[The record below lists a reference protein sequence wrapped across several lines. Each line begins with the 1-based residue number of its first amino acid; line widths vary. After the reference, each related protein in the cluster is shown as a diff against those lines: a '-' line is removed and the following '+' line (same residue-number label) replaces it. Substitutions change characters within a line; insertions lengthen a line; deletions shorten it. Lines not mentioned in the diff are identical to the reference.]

1 MLLSL
6 KKLLVFPIVF
16 LALRFFLPYLGLESE
31 VRSEADVRP
40 QTAQLPIEKQIA
52 EPIKEAIEDPIENP
66 VASLRLKNVDV
77 LVYGDELPGV
87 CAAIWAKKQLGDA
100 GKVVLARSNGD
111 KAQFGGLVSRGGL
124 AFLDLDKTYWDIQPS
139 AQCWLQFLQKANVWE
154 SCVDAQNTDRAIR
167 EMLVEAGVEVISDAP
182 LVPRV
187 KDKNIRYVDI
197 ENRQLRIFASA
208 YIDATQDAQFA
219 IDAGVPHWQG
229 FESQEASLAESTLSV
244 SVVPVIS
251 GVTIDD
257 IKYLERSLQ
266 SDPQLL
272 ARIEEQIFKFHG
284 VEGSK
289 FIMANFD
296 KPIYQPY
303 LDGYLVLSAVL
314 GGAYHLDRSIP
325 FTFSSMDHLFFDK
338 ANICALEDGSLSWNG
353 FLFKL
358 NTTQVRAIEENDFRP
373 TESMVNS
380 MNELEFWLQEKLG
393 NEAIDVFIP
402 PEIYVRQSVNVSEVV
417 DTLTGR
423 EIVKGGTAPENSIG
437 SFSYEFDFRGGVNGL
452 SISIP
457 PMPIFNF
464 GIEHG
469 LAQNIENLAIVG
481 RASGYEG
488 IAVSVGRINTVNT
501 YHGQG
506 LGVAAALAVQSDV
519 PFNSIASSQVRQT
532 LENMTGLT
540 TQFYGVETQ
549 PDIDKTNIR

>member
-31 VRSEADVRP
+31 VRSEADVTPPIP
-40 QTAQLPIEKQIA
+40 QVRSGKPVKD
-52 EPIKEAIEDPIENP
+52 AIEEPVENP

-100 GKVVLARSNGD
+100 GKVVLARSNGE
-111 KAQFGGLVSRGGL
+111 KEQFGGLVSRGGL

-187 KDKNIRYVDI
+187 KDKQIRYVDV

-272 ARIEEQIFKFHG
+272 ARIEEQIFKLRNFLG
-284 VEGSK
+284 KIVDQCGSGR
-289 FIMANFD
+289 A
-296 KPIYQPY
+296 
-303 LDGYLVLSAVL
+303 LSARQV
-314 GGAYHLDRSIP
+314 
-325 FTFSSMDHLFFDK
+325 
-338 ANICALEDGSLSWNG
+338 C
-353 FLFKL
+353 FKL
-358 NTTQVRAIEENDFRP
+358 
-373 TESMVNS
+373 S
-380 MNELEFWLQEKLG
+380 
-393 NEAIDVFIP
+393 
-402 PEIYVRQSVNVSEVV
+402 
-417 DTLTGR
+417 
-423 EIVKGGTAPENSIG
+423 
-437 SFSYEFDFRGGVNGL
+437 
-452 SISIP
+452 
-457 PMPIFNF
+457 
-464 GIEHG
+464 
-469 LAQNIENLAIVG
+469 
-481 RASGYEG
+481 
-488 IAVSVGRINTVNT
+488 
-501 YHGQG
+501 
-506 LGVAAALAVQSDV
+506 
-519 PFNSIASSQVRQT
+519 
-532 LENMTGLT
+532 
-540 TQFYGVETQ
+540 
-549 PDIDKTNIR
+549 

>member
-16 LALRFFLPYLGLESE
+16 LALRFFLPYLGLEGQ
-31 VRSEADVRP
+31 VRSEVEVSS
-40 QTAQLPIEKQIA
+40 QTAAVRGEEPIEESIE
-52 EPIKEAIEDPIENP
+52 EPIEDPM
-66 VASLRLKNVDV
+66 ASWRLKNVDV

-87 CAAIWAKKQLGDA
+87 CAAIWAKKQLGET
-100 GKVVLARSNGD
+100 GRVVLARSNRT
-111 KAQFGGLVSRGGL
+111 KEQFGGLVSRGGL
-124 AFLDLDKTYWDIQPS
+124 AFLDLDKTYWEIQPT

-154 SCVDAQNTDRAIR
+154 SCVGAHNTDRAIR

-182 LVPRV
+182 LVPKV
-187 KDKNIRYVDI
+187 KDKQIRYVDI
-197 ENRQLRIFASA
+197 EARQLRIFASA
-208 YIDATQDAQFA
+208 YIDATQDAQLA
-219 IDAGVPHWQG
+219 IDAGVPYWQG
-229 FESQEASLAESTLSV
+229 FESQDASLADSTLSV
-244 SVVPVIS
+244 SIVPVIS
-251 GVTIDD
+251 GLTIDD

-272 ARIEEQIFKFHG
+272 ARIEEQIFRFHG

-289 FIMANFD
+289 FIMTNFD

-314 GGAYHLDRSIP
+314 GGAYHLDRNIP
-325 FTFSSMDHLFFDK
+325 YTFSSMNSLFFDK
-338 ANICALEDGSLSWNG
+338 ANICAFEDGSLSWNG

-358 NTTQVRAIEENDFRP
+358 STTEILQIEQNNFRP
-373 TESMVNS
+373 TESMLNS

-393 NEAIDVFIP
+393 NDAIEVFVP

-423 EIVKGGTAPENSIG
+423 EIVQGGTAPENSIG

-452 SISIP
+452 SISVP

-464 GIEHG
+464 GIENA
-469 LAQNIENLAIVG
+469 LAKNIDNLAIVG

-501 YHGQG
+501 YQGQG
-506 LGVAAALAVQSDV
+506 IGVAAALAVQSEV
-519 PFNSIASSQVRQT
+519 SINSIVSSQVRQT

-540 TQFYGVETQ
+540 TQFYGVETS
-549 PDIDKTNIR
+549 PEIDKTNIR